1 MHTRPERP
9 FFLFLSSP
17 ARDHVREDAMSN
29 AGKNFL
35 RGTRY
40 PDFSTVDLVLRV
52 PEPAS
57 ELPVKDGQTVI
68 KLPAPKKVR
77 VPTRSV
83 RSAIE
88 SWEPPGFFS
97 RSSLTLPELS
107 FLLWCTQGLK
117 KTVAETVQVRNSPSS
132 GSRYPLETYFVAS
145 EIEGLETGL
154 YRYLPSTHSIVAERI
169 DSGLILEMSTAS
181 MNFRMVTRA
190 AVTFLWVAVPY
201 RTVWAV
207 GNRGYRSAF
216 IEAGHT
222 CQNLILA
229 AASLGYQV
237 CPIDLFHDEMMAK
250 LVNLDTETQWPV
262 YLAAVGNAGENVTL
276 G

>member
-1 MHTRPERP
+1 
-9 FFLFLSSP
+9 
-17 ARDHVREDAMSN
+17 MSN
-29 AGKNFL
+29 PGKDFM

-52 PEPAS
+52 PEPVH
-57 ELPVKDGQTVI
+57 EIPPKEGQTVI
-68 KLPAPKKVR
+68 RLPAPKKVK

-88 SWEPPGFFS
+88 GWEPPGFFA

-107 FLLWCTQGLK
+107 FLLWCTQGHK
-117 KTVAETVQVRNSPSS
+117 KIVAETAEIRNSPSS
-132 GSRYPLETYFVAS
+132 GLRNPLETYFVAS
-145 EIEGLETGL
+145 EVEGLEMGL
-154 YRYLPSTHSIVAERI
+154 YRYLPSSHSIVAERI
-169 DSGLILEMSTAS
+169 DSGITLEMSTAS

-190 AVTFLWVAVPY
+190 AVTFLWVAIPY
-201 RTVWAV
+201 RTVWAL
-207 GNRGYRSAF
+207 GNRGYRSIL
-216 IEAGHT
+216 IEAGHS

-229 AASLGYQV
+229 ASCLGQSV

-250 LVNLDTETQWPV
+250 LASLDTETQWPI